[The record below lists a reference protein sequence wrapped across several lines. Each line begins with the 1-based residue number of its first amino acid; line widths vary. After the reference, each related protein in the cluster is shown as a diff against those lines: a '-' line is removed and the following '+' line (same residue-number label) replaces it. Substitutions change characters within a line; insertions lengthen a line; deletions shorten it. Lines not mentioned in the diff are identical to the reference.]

1 MRRQNFIA
9 QLCLATSFFT
19 FALFPSASH
28 AGILEMKPEEKT
40 IEDVKLTSDAVFTEA
55 GNKVQLQRY
64 VAGLRKK
71 KVAIFW
77 AKVYVGQIFSTPGLS
92 APKTMPEALE
102 TLTKQPVVAITLSF
116 KRDVSTDRMKD
127 AFKESLKENEIDS
140 ESTAVK
146 PLFEAIAKSGGM
158 KDKETTTI
166 LLIRSATG
174 EESFRFENG
183 SGELQSSKVEPGTI
197 QKILT
202 MWVGKPAD
210 SGAERM
216 QKEFLGKTD

>member
-1 MRRQNFIA
+1 MRRQNLIA
-9 QLCLATSFFT
+9 HLFLATFFFT
-19 FALFPSASH
+19 LVPDLSQAA
-28 AGILEMKPEEKT
+28 ILEMKPEEKT
-40 IEDVKLTSDAVFTEA
+40 IEDVRLSSEVNLVES
-55 GNKVQLQRY
+55 GQKVLLNRY

-71 KVAIFW
+71 KIAIFW

-102 TLTKQPVVAITLSF
+102 TLTKQPLVAITLSF
-116 KRDVSTDRMKD
+116 KRDVGIDRMKD
-127 AFKESLKENEIDS
+127 AFRESLKENEIDPDS
-140 ESTAVK
+140 AAMK

-166 LLIRSATG
+166 LLSRTPTG

-183 SGELQSSKVEPGTI
+183 KGELQSSVVEAGSVK
-197 QKILT
+197 KILT

-216 QKEFLGKTD
+216 QKEFLGQED